1 MSSRLNACPAVM
13 VVAWRPFVMFFS
25 PMVVMPAQ
33 FVFPAEKLAF
43 NGVEVSNLCRVWAI
57 EACRRMSSLLMNP
70 DSILSRKGLR
80 YKKQADTI
88 LRH

>member
-1 MSSRLNACPAVM
+1 MVLLPARL
-13 VVAWRPFVMFFS
+13 
-25 PMVVMPAQ
+25 
-33 FVFPAEKLAF
+33 VFPAEKLVF
-43 NGVEVSNLCRVWAI
+43 NGDEVPDLCRVWAM

-70 DSILSRKGLR
+70 DSILSRKGFR

>member
-1 MSSRLNACPAVM
+1 M
-13 VVAWRPFVMFFS
+13 VVAWRPFAMFLS
-25 PMVVMPAQ
+25 PMVVMPAR

-43 NGVEVSNLCRVWAI
+43 NGDEVSDLCRVWAI
-57 EACRRMSSLLMNP
+57 EACRRISSLLMNP
-70 DSILSRKGLR
+70 DSILSRKGLK